1 MLASSPLLTLL
12 LAAACGA
19 LFGLI
24 GGVGGRRLAFRLE
37 IAELWD
43 AVDGLST
50 RLSKREGKAGRDV
63 RSEREQAGLGDLGA
77 LAKIF
82 AAVGGG
88 ARTNG
93 LDPVEM
99 ERQRAEWS
107 RRKDREDG

>member
-1 MLASSPLLTLL
+1 
-12 LAAACGA
+12 
-19 LFGLI
+19 
-24 GGVGGRRLAFRLE
+24 VGGRRLAFRLE

-82 AAVGGG
+82 AAVGGTQ
-88 ARTNG
+88 RTGNG

-107 RRKDREDG
+107 RRKDRESD